1 MVVVGPIC
9 FVNHDCSPNCK
20 MVQEKGDMVG
30 LEVINDIATGEEVTI
45 SYGDDYFELENK
57 DCECRTQRA

>member
-1 MVVVGPIC
+1 
-9 FVNHDCSPNCK
+9 

-30 LEVINDIATGEEVTI
+30 LQVIKDIAAGEEVTI

-57 DCECRTQRA
+57 DCECRTQRAWTHH